1 MLIVCP
7 NCATSYDVEVAS
19 LRPNGRRV
27 RCVRCRTIWQA
38 ELSHADKLVAAADA
52 LGPVRRTVEAAAAAA
67 RGRPAIPP
75 SERFEAGRD
84 VAPGGFGLSEDDD
97 SPGFSASADEAARN
111 DFPEIESPPTAPE
124 DFDAGGVPNGLH
136 ADMHADM
143 DANMGADLGADLDA
157 TEYAAADVRPMPAEI
172 DAAKPPADFKSSA
185 ARVLE
190 RIKPMGLGWSL
201 SLQQWGILALI
212 ILDAIV
218 IGWRTDFVRFM
229 PQTASFYAAIG
240 LPVNLRG
247 LAFTG
252 VTTTT
257 EQHEGVPILVVEGT
271 IVNETRKLTDMPH
284 LRFAI
289 RNAAHQEVYSWIAT
303 PPRSMLASGEAVPFH
318 TRLASPPPDAHDVLV
333 RFLNRYDVMNG
344 AR

>member
-7 NCATSYDVEVAS
+7 NCATSYDVDMAS

-52 LGPVRRTVEAAAAAA
+52 LGPVRRTVETAAAAA
-67 RGRPAIPP
+67 GGPPEIPV
-75 SERFEAGRD
+75 SAERFEAAGD
-84 VAPGGFGLSEDDD
+84 VAPDGFELPEDDD
-97 SPGFSASADEAARN
+97 SSGVSASADEAARN
-111 DFPEIESPPTAPE
+111 DFPEIESPPTAP
-124 DFDAGGVPNGLH
+124 DDLDGSGVPDGP
-136 ADMHADM
+136 
-143 DANMGADLGADLDA
+143 DAM
-157 TEYAAADVRPMPAEI
+157 EYDAADADPMPAETE
-172 DAAKPPADFKSSA
+172 AAEPPADFKSSA
-185 ARVLE
+185 ARALE
-190 RIKPMGLGWSL
+190 RFKPVGWGWSL

-218 IGWRTDFVRFM
+218 IGWRADFVRFM

-247 LAFTG
+247 LAFTA

-257 EQHEGVPILVVEGT
+257 EQHENVPILVVEGT
-271 IVNETRKLTDMPH
+271 IVNESRKLTDMPH

-289 RNAAHQEVYSWIAT
+289 RNAAHQEVYSWTAT
-303 PPRSMLASGEAVPFH
+303 PPRTMLASGEAVSFH
-318 TRLASPPPDAHDVLV
+318 TRLASPPPDARDVLV